1 MPAALDKRTYRSPLL
16 HQILHGGGGVA
27 LNLLRHGARDDG
39 AQFFDNTALN
49 QSVIFKYPRFE
60 YELENDSEVDY
71 ATQNKWL
78 SICRPIETA
87 IYVPQMLEA
96 PERGGYA
103 IYMRQ
108 RNYPD
113 LIREHIGIEIDDVL
127 SPSNADIVKLK
138 IIDEIPSLDPF
149 LLKATFDQYKIAIP
163 PVFLRLAREE
173 EVIIKTMITQRI
185 MPVVGRALDLGPA
198 EIRDKCEK
206 FVQAIWNPGLPE
218 ASLFTEALRLERRQ
232 AGPVFI
238 AWKGITFYQLQFER
252 GLEKIREILHWLGTT
267 EAVPYDMH
275 LHMIHRDQHEM
286 FKATVERKLR
296 NAVSKVKQVL
306 HNYDFAYRT
315 LVDGN
320 DPLPF
325 RDFLVTA
332 NARYWVLG
340 YCCMCMNH
348 CRNIFDRSLSRSN
361 HGMLSFAQFG
371 QLLSNMDTVLN
382 SQTALDYRINP

>member
-1 MPAALDKRTYRSPLL
+1 MTAGLDKRTYRSPLL

-27 LNLLRHGARDDG
+27 LNLLQHAARDSG
-39 AQFFDNTALN
+39 HTFFENAALN

-127 SPSNADIVKLK
+127 SPSDGDIVKLK

-149 LLKATFDQYKIAIP
+149 LLKATFDQYRIEIP
-163 PVFLRLAREE
+163 PAFLRLARDEE
-173 EVIIKTMITQRI
+173 IIIKTMITQRI
-185 MPVVGRALDLGPA
+185 MPVVARALDLDRSD
-198 EIRDKCEK
+198 IQKHCEK

-218 ASLFTEALRLERRQ
+218 ASLFTEALRLDRRQ
-232 AGPVFI
+232 AAPVFI

-252 GLEKIREILHWLGTT
+252 GIAKIRDILQWLTGVS
-267 EAVPYDMH
+267 AVPYDIH
-275 LHMIHRDQHEM
+275 LHMIHREQHEM

-296 NAVSKVKQVL
+296 NAVSKVEQVL
-306 HNYDFAYRT
+306 RNYDFAYGT
-315 LVDGN
+315 LVNGN

-325 RDFLVTA
+325 RNFLITA

-348 CRNIFDRSLSRSN
+348 CRNIFERAMSRSN
-361 HGMLSFAQFG
+361 LGRLSFVQFG

-382 SQTALDYRINP
+382 SQTALDYRITP

>member
-1 MPAALDKRTYRSPLL
+1 MSAAVDKRTYRSPLL
-16 HQILHGGGGVA
+16 HQILYGGGGVS
-27 LNLLRHGARDDG
+27 LNLLQHAARDASD
-39 AQFFDNTALN
+39 AFFDNSALN
-49 QSVIFKYPRFE
+49 NAVIFKYPRFD
-60 YELENDSEVDY
+60 YQLENDAEVDY

-87 IYVPQMLEA
+87 IYVPQMLDA

-127 SPSNADIVKLK
+127 SPSDGDIVKLK
-138 IIDEIPSLDPF
+138 IMDEIPSLDPF

-163 PVFLRLAREE
+163 PAFLRLAREE

-185 MPVVGRALDLGPA
+185 MPVVARALELGTT
-198 EIRDKCEK
+198 EIRAHCEK
-206 FVQAIWNPGLPE
+206 FVHAIWNPGLPE
-218 ASLFTEALRLERRQ
+218 ASLFTEALRLDRRQ
-232 AGPVFI
+232 AAPVFV

-252 GLEKIREILHWLGTT
+252 GLGKIRDILQWLSTP

-275 LHMIHRDQHEM
+275 LHMMHREQHDM
-286 FKATVERKLR
+286 FKDTVERKLR
-296 NAVSKVKQVL
+296 NALSKVKQVL
-306 HNYDFAYRT
+306 QNYDFAYRT
-315 LVDGN
+315 LVESN
-320 DPLPF
+320 NPAPF
-325 RDFLVTA
+325 RNFLITA

-348 CRNIFDRSLSRSN
+348 CRNIFDRALSRAN
-361 HGMLSFAQFG
+361 RGRLSFAQFS